1 MTLGFRSGCQ
11 YFPPLPGIIPG
22 NGTGPTSNPEITA
35 EPEATS
41 EPELTAEPEATS
53 EPELTTEPEAITEP
67 KTTSEPELT
76 SEPTKE
82 PTSEPTKEPT
92 SEPGP
97 SQRTCGGSWKSCG
110 GSKCNYHAEW
120 DYDVVEDEIKFTIA
134 ANVSQSQWVA
144 IGFSDNKLMV
154 RYCDQVYYSC

>member
-1 MTLGFRSGCQ
+1 LNLFLLNFTSGFRSGCQ
-11 YFPPLPGIIPG
+11 YFPSLPGIIPG
-22 NGTGPTSNPEITA
+22 NGTGPTSTPEITA
-35 EPEATS
+35 EPE
-41 EPELTAEPEATS
+41 LTTEPEATS
-53 EPELTTEPEAITEP
+53 EPELTTEPEATTEP
-67 KTTSEPELT
+67 ETTSEPEL
-76 SEPTKE
+76 
-82 PTSEPTKEPT
+82 TSEPTKEPT

-97 SQRTCGGSWKSCG
+97 SQRTCGGSWKSCD

-120 DYDVVEDEIKFTIA
+120 DYDVVKDEIKFTIA

>member
-41 EPELTAEPEATS
+41 EPELTAEPEA
-53 EPELTTEPEAITEP
+53 ITEP
-67 KTTSEPELT
+67 KTTSEPEL
-76 SEPTKE
+76 
-82 PTSEPTKEPT
+82 TSEPTKEPT

-144 IGFSDNKLMV
+144 IGFSDTKSMV